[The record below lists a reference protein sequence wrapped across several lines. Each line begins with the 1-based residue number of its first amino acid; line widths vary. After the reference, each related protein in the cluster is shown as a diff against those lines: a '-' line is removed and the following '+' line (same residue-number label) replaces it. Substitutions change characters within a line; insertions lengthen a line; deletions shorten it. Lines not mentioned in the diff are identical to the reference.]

1 MNSLRNV
8 AVCLLIRAQSKEL
21 EGSLGLRQVITST
34 NYGPDS
40 WDNILLQQ
48 EAKKQFGANLKNKLI
63 VGINLWNS
71 GLL

>member
-48 EAKKQFGANLKNKLI
+48 EAKK
-63 VGINLWNS
+63 
-71 GLL
+71 